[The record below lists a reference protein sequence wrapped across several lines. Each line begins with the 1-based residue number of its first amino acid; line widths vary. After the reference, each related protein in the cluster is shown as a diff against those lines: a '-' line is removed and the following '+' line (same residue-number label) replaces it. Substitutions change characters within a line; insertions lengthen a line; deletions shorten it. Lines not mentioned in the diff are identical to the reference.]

1 MNLLSYE
8 SVMMKV
14 EVFEEAMCCST
25 GVCGPEPDKT
35 LIDLNETLKK
45 LQNEFSDLEINR
57 ANIAHN
63 LNMFLENKEIFQ
75 LVKEKGQEILPITT
89 INGKIIAKQ
98 KYLEYDE
105 LKKIVQEMRSD

>member
-1 MNLLSYE
+1 MAKTELRIYE
-8 SVMMKV
+8 GV
-14 EVFEEAMCCST
+14 MCCST
-25 GVCGPEPDKT
+25 GLCGPEPDKT
-35 LIDLNETLKK
+35 LIDLNEILKK

-57 ANIAHN
+57 ANITHN

-98 KYLEYDE
+98 KYLKYDE
-105 LKKIVQEMRSD
+105 VKEIIEETKK